1 MKAIDGNINE
11 VFRFKRNRFCPSGN
25 TALISTWLRAI
36 RARFLLASVIA
47 VSNGLA
53 LAYWKYGLFD
63 PLYAALTYAG
73 VVFLHASVDLLND
86 YWDHKRGID
95 SATTRTKFSGGTGVL
110 PENML
115 TPRTVYTAGIVFLI
129 LGIVIGAYFVA
140 IRGVTIAVILGF
152 AVVAIYFYSTSIVN
166 SGLGELFVAIKGA
179 MIVLGT
185 FYVQTTLIDPAAIYL
200 GAIVGLLSAT
210 VLFVN
215 AFPDFEADKSKGRR
229 TLVIVLGRQKASV
242 LFPVFVIAAYAM
254 ISIGISFEYV
264 KVYALASFASIPF
277 AVKAVLALR
286 RDNES
291 VPGLVPAMG
300 STVTYSRITGF
311 VLAASLLL

>member
-1 MKAIDGNINE
+1 ML
-11 VFRFKRNRFCPSGN
+11 S
-25 TALISTWLRAI
+25 SWLRAI
-36 RARFLLASVIA
+36 RIRFLLASVIA

-53 LAYWKYGLFD
+53 ISYWKTETID
-63 PLYAALTYAG
+63 PLHAVLTFVG
-73 VVFLHASVDLLND
+73 VAFLHASVDLLND

-110 PENML
+110 PENLL
-115 TPRTVYTAGIVFLI
+115 TPKAVYTAGVVFLI
-129 LGIVIGAYFVA
+129 LGAAVGAYFVA

-185 FYVQTTLIDPAAIYL
+185 FYVQAGALDMAAGYV

-210 VLFVN
+210 VLFIN
-215 AFPDFEADKSKGRR
+215 SFPDYDADRSKGRR
-229 TLVIVLGRQKASV
+229 TLVILMGKKAASSA
-242 LFPVFVIAAYAM
+242 FPAFVIVAYAM
-254 ISIGISFEYV
+254 IVAGVFLGFT
-264 KVYALASFASIPF
+264 KVYSLAALASLPF
-277 AVKAVLALR
+277 AAKAITLLR
-286 RDNES
+286 KNAEDVEKM
-291 VPGLVPAMG
+291 VPAMA

-311 VLAASLLL
+311 VLAVSLVF

>member
-1 MKAIDGNINE
+1 ML
-11 VFRFKRNRFCPSGN
+11 S
-25 TALISTWLRAI
+25 SWLRAI
-36 RARFLLASVIA
+36 RIRFLLASVIA

-53 LAYWKYGLFD
+53 ISYWKTETID
-63 PLYAALTYAG
+63 PLHAVLTFVG
-73 VVFLHASVDLLND
+73 VAFLHASVDLLND

-110 PENML
+110 PENLL
-115 TPRTVYTAGIVFLI
+115 TPKAVYTAGVVFLI
-129 LGIVIGAYFVA
+129 LGAAVGAYFVA

-185 FYVQTTLIDPAAIYL
+185 FYVQAGVLDMAAGYV

-210 VLFVN
+210 VLFIN
-215 AFPDFEADKSKGRR
+215 SFPDYDADRSKGRR
-229 TLVIVLGRQKASV
+229 TLVILMGKKAASSA
-242 LFPVFVIAAYAM
+242 FPAFVIVAYAM
-254 ISIGISFEYV
+254 IVAGVFLGFT
-264 KVYALASFASIPF
+264 KVYSLAALASLPF
-277 AVKAVLALR
+277 AAKAITLLR
-286 RDNES
+286 KNTEN
-291 VPGLVPAMG
+291 VEKMVPAMA

-311 VLAASLLL
+311 VLAVSLVF